1 MLSVSCRA
9 DDELTPP
16 ARLAAAGKR
25 LDTML
30 QAVSQVRT
38 ALDRFYATLNDE
50 QKAQFEAIGPRR
62 TSFADRADMMQRR
75 GRRYSAARDSGCDPG
90 LLSGITRC
98 RTKGPLMTAN
108 PVLWNLSES
117 GVATVTL
124 NRPEVNNAYDAGL
137 INGVLAAMDELG
149 KKPNLRV
156 VVLKGNGKHFQA
168 GADLKWIN
176 GVRPKSAA
184 DNEAVSRATFEAVQR
199 LNTLPIPTVALVQ
212 GGCFGGGT
220 GVISACDV
228 VIAAD
233 NALFSITEVR
243 WGLTAAIIIPQLCDA
258 IGVRQVR
265 RYALTGERFGAAD
278 ARRIG
283 LVHEV
288 VPLAELEAAGA
299 KVVEQLLANGPQA
312 MAETKALAL
321 ESSFGGMSV
330 DDDAYA
336 RLVRMHSDRR
346 QTKGGVGGVGVVR
359 GKAGRE
365 VGGGREV
372 SSSVAPT
379 RLRQQ

>member
-1 MLSVSCRA
+1 MS
-9 DDELTPP
+9 
-16 ARLAAAGKR
+16 
-25 LDTML
+25 
-30 QAVSQVRT
+30 
-38 ALDRFYATLNDE
+38 
-50 QKAQFEAIGPRR
+50 
-62 TSFADRADMMQRR
+62 
-75 GRRYSAARDSGCDPG
+75 
-90 LLSGITRC
+90 
-98 RTKGPLMTAN
+98 AN
-108 PVLWNLSES
+108 PVLWNLDAR

-149 KKPNLRV
+149 QKPNLRV

-176 GVRPKSAA
+176 GVRPKSAEE
-184 DNEAVSRATFEAVQR
+184 NEKVSRATFEAVQR

-228 VIAAD
+228 VVAAD

-265 RYALTGERFGAAD
+265 RYALTGERFGADD

-288 VPLAELEAAGA
+288 VPLAELETAGA
-299 KVVEQLLANGPQA
+299 KVVEQLLTNGPEA
-312 MAETKALAL
+312 LAETKALAM
-321 ESSFGGMSV
+321 ESSFGGMGV

-346 QTKGGVGGVGVVR
+346 QTKEASEGLASFAEKRAIVRDEGNAVTGDGAFHQHVALVRTQQRTHLNGDAATRSVEDPFGPGGE
-359 GKAGRE
+359 KAQAAMIDQIAWMPRNAMRFE
-365 VGGGREV
+365 IARRR
-372 SSSVAPT
+372 A
-379 RLRQQ
+379 QQALEPAQRFIDDATE

>member
-1 MLSVSCRA
+1 
-9 DDELTPP
+9 
-16 ARLAAAGKR
+16 
-25 LDTML
+25 
-30 QAVSQVRT
+30 
-38 ALDRFYATLNDE
+38 
-50 QKAQFEAIGPRR
+50 
-62 TSFADRADMMQRR
+62 
-75 GRRYSAARDSGCDPG
+75 
-90 LLSGITRC
+90 
-98 RTKGPLMTAN
+98 MTAN
-108 PVLWNLSES
+108 PVLWDLDTR

-137 INGVLAAMDELG
+137 INGVLSAMDELG
-149 KKPNLRV
+149 NKPNLRV

-176 GVRPKSAA
+176 GVRPKSAE

-265 RYALTGERFGAAD
+265 RYALTGERFGAEE

-288 VPLAELEAAGA
+288 VPLAELRPTVFTWANEILACAPLSVRASKQAARMGLGYPLDVA
-299 KVVEQLLANGPQA
+299 LNINYTESLHMQRSEDTVEGPRAFAEKRKPNWQA
-312 MAETKALAL
+312 
-321 ESSFGGMSV
+321 
-330 DDDAYA
+330 
-336 RLVRMHSDRR
+336 R
-346 QTKGGVGGVGVVR
+346 
-359 GKAGRE
+359 
-365 VGGGREV
+365 
-372 SSSVAPT
+372 
-379 RLRQQ
+379 

>member
-1 MLSVSCRA
+1 MRSALLAWQKMIDQPRA
-9 DDELTPP
+9 GTLPGTTNNEKGTP
-16 ARLAAAGKR
+16 
-25 LDTML
+25 M
-30 QAVSQVRT
+30 
-38 ALDRFYATLNDE
+38 
-50 QKAQFEAIGPRR
+50 
-62 TSFADRADMMQRR
+62 
-75 GRRYSAARDSGCDPG
+75 SA
-90 LLSGITRC
+90 
-98 RTKGPLMTAN
+98 K
-108 PVLWNLSES
+108 PVLWNLDER

-137 INGVLAAMDELG
+137 IGGVLAAMDDLG
-149 KKPNLRV
+149 RKPGLRL

-176 GVRPKSAA
+176 GVRPKSAQE
-184 DNEAVSRATFEAVQR
+184 NEEVSRATFEAVQR

-265 RYALTGERFGAAD
+265 RYALTGERFGADD

-288 VPLAELEAAGA
+288 VPLAELESAGA
-299 KVVEQLLANGPQA
+299 RVVEQLLANGPEA
-312 MAETKALAL
+312 LAETKALAL

-330 DDDAYA
+330 DDDAYT
-336 RLVRMHSDRR
+336 RLVKMHSARR
-346 QTKGGVGGVGVVR
+346 QTKEASEGLASFAEKRAAKWGNR
-359 GKAGRE
+359 
-365 VGGGREV
+365 
-372 SSSVAPT
+372 
-379 RLRQQ
+379 